1 MEDISMR
8 ILSLLAVA
16 ALALP
21 ALAAH
26 AEGIAMKPGLWERT
40 VTTQMPGAPAMPD
53 LPDLSQLPPE
63 QRAQIEQSMAM
74 MSGKPVVERECVTP
88 EMLKRWEDFAHDD
101 DAGERCTRSVKE
113 QTPKRVV
120 MTMSCEG
127 GRMTGTMEMNAPTP
141 GRMTGSATLVSQR
154 EGGPHTT
161 KMKFDSKWLGA
172 DCGDVKPRSMPGAD
186 ER

>member
-1 MEDISMR
+1 MR
-8 ILSLLAVA
+8 TLSLFAVA

-53 LPDLSQLPPE
+53 LPDLSQLPP
-63 QRAQIEQSMAM
+63 
-74 MSGKPVVERECVTP
+74 VVERECVTP

-101 DAGERCTRSVKE
+101 DAGERCTRNVKE

-127 GRMTGTMEMNAPTP
+127 GRTTGTMEMNAPTP

-154 EGGPHTT
+154 EGVAHTT